1 MRLYEILLTESN
13 NPIDNINGAGATSNN
28 RDVDYFGNRVMMKP
42 STFLKLA
49 APDNVLSSKNGLKQ
63 HIENGGKIASPM
75 LYIDMPTEWLEGD
88 FSKQS
93 AIDGH
98 EGRNRM
104 SAIKELYGDIEI
116 ETHLFVRYRRNRHIT
131 DEILARL
138 NGALITETG
147 EPIKGPFF
155 NGNYI
160 N

>member
-42 STFLKLA
+42 SIFLKLA
-49 APDNVLSSKNGLKQ
+49 APDDILSSKNGLKKY
-63 HIENGGKIASPM
+63 IEDGGKIASPM

-104 SAIKELYGDIEI
+104 AALQELYGDTEI
-116 ETHLFVRYRRNRHIT
+116 ETHLFVRYRRSRHIT
-131 DEILARL
+131 EEILAKL
-138 NGALITETG
+138 NETLISETG
-147 EPIKGPFF
+147 VPMKGPFF
-155 NGNYI
+155 NRI
-160 N
+160 